1 MSTAVSLVSSHRVP
15 NHEYITE
22 PSWDLDLTAPKSTR
36 DLAPHDQHPV
46 VATASHTTDSFC
58 VFVLLLVHGFVVCV
72 TKPDYT
78 AAH

>member
-1 MSTAVSLVSSHRVP
+1 
-15 NHEYITE
+15 
-22 PSWDLDLTAPKSTR
+22 LDLTAPKSTR

-46 VATASHTTDSFC
+46 AATASHTTDSYC